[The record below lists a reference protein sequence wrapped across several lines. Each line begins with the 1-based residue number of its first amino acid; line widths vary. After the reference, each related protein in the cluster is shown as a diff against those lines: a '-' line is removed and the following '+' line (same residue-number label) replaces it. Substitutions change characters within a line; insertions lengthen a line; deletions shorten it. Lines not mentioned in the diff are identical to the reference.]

1 MTSFKSQI
9 FNLMMR
15 NSYLFRGKLKKE
27 TFDLNTSIE
36 QFREDCEKGAAR
48 YAKIPDGVTVKEQII
63 EGIKTEWLI
72 PAEANSEKLIMY
84 VHGGGYVSGSCS
96 DHRGFVSKFA
106 KFTGIT
112 NLVFEYR
119 LAPENP
125 FPAALDDSVKVY
137 HWLLDAGYKPENIV
151 IAGESAGG
159 GLCLATLLALKENKI
174 PLPAGAV
181 AISPW
186 TDLTC
191 SSDSYQT
198 KNRFSPAPLNSWFV
212 FSKHYCG
219 KTPANN
225 PFISPLFGDL
235 KGLPPLFI
243 NSGVNDELFDDG
255 EKFAQKAKNVNVDVK
270 FRAGTGMVHCY
281 PLLAPMFPEATQ
293 AMNEI
298 VKFIRQHLKIN

>member
-48 YAKIPDGVTVKEQII
+48 YAKIPEGIAVKEQII

-125 FPAALDDSVKVY
+125 FPAALDDSMKVY

-174 PLPAGAV
+174 QLPVAAV